1 MPRKCHITFRSISSG
16 RIATNDKQMI
26 TKVNKGFKN
35 KKVFQNRLDVFSQFL
50 GNVEISIMRIFD
62 RISTR
67 AKLFVDKIFETRKE
81 LITDKHGIQDI
92 NLQKKM

>member
-1 MPRKCHITFRSISSG
+1 
-16 RIATNDKQMI
+16 
-26 TKVNKGFKN
+26 
-35 KKVFQNRLDVFSQFL
+35 
-50 GNVEISIMRIFD
+50 MRIFD